1 MSSNWDN
8 LKNQDSPRDQ
18 QIKQQ
23 QQLQNQA
30 RAYAARFFQV
40 KIEAKK
46 WDVNKHLWNHER
58 QRLYRILGLQKTNN
72 TYTQVD
78 GVYNTGRY
86 EFVKGYGDSYSLR
99 EKQSVDTTTMYVLEV
114 DTSKIRDFNKWL
126 DIKNRVDRFLY
137 EAERKFGKNMVPG
150 YFNRKERFKLQNYGW
165 ILAITFIIPVVFM
178 FACIG
183 IAVDRATYNK
193 NNAQWLPLAEAYF
206 EQVEE
211 FEKEIAEI
219 ANFGYKPRKKPY
231 IKPLK
236 KKRGFGAFLKG
247 MILGMLCGGAIGS
260 VIIPISAHFVDAGDR
275 SIHPFTWIL
284 LGIIAFIGSIW
295 GGLYSLAEYKRKYKE
310 QK

>member
-46 WDVNKHLWNHER
+46 WDVNNSHLWNHER

-236 KKRGFGAFLKG
+236 KKRKRGGGFKAFLTG
-247 MILGMLCGGAIGS
+247 MLLGMLCGLELGPLSLLLMSYLLEKGDPLIWIVP
-260 VIIPISAHFVDAGDR
+260 VIVASIS
-275 SIHPFTWIL
+275 IIL
-284 LGIIAFIGSIW
+284 
-295 GGLYSLAEYKRKYKE
+295 GGVLKLAKHKKNKNK
-310 QK
+310 Q